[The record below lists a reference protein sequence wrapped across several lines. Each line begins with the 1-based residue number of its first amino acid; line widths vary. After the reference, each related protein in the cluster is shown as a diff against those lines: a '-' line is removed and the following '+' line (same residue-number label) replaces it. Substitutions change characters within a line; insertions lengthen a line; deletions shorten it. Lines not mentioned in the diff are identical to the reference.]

1 MLTLLID
8 WKIIEKF
15 NLHRN
20 TCDDIGSKGFERRTQ
35 DDYERKIA
43 FNYKEVASKGPLFN
57 LNNAGEA
64 VQAYKTSEFEINFL
78 ATKITQ
84 KTLLNPR
91 KFPQNTY
98 QIHFDLEIN
107 FPTSANARKFSFT
120 LTEKLKKKLKTRISL
135 GLKRQFRTQYKSQL
149 FSLEFAYWLSGSNMK

>member
-1 MLTLLID
+1 M
-8 WKIIEKF
+8 
-15 NLHRN
+15 HRN
-20 TCDDIGSKGFERRTQ
+20 KCDDISSKGFERNQ
-35 DDYERKIA
+35 DDHERKIA

-107 FPTSANARKFSFT
+107 FPTSANAGKFSFT
-120 LTEKLKKKLKTRISL
+120 LTEKLKKKIKNAHIFGVET
-135 GLKRQFRTQYKSQL
+135 TV
-149 FSLEFAYWLSGSNMK
+149 